1 MGHADAALAPGRGR
15 AGEGG
20 LIDLSDWP
28 AIAAARAGDRAA
40 RVPLVV
46 DGHAVGSVARVHLPA
61 LRALVPAAVTDDG
74 IALPA
79 DALRFER
86 LNHALRAQGLIV
98 AWRDEPYPVFRPGTR
113 DELLR
118 IERAASRFWG
128 TLTLGA
134 HANGFIA
141 GAGGRPEALWIAQR
155 SFTKATDPGLH
166 DNLVGGGVP
175 AGQTPWETL
184 QREGWEEAGL
194 PPDLMARATPGR
206 VIAIERAVP
215 EGWQV
220 EHLHVYD
227 LALPAGTVPVNQDG
241 EVHRF
246 ECLPIAEAAALA
258 RSGRMTVDA
267 SLATLDFLLR
277 HGRAGDVQRA
287 WSAAL
292 APLVVQNT

>member
-1 MGHADAALAPGRGR
+1 LSPG
-15 AGEGG
+15 AH
-20 LIDLSDWP
+20 WP
-28 AIAAARAGDRAA
+28 AIAAARAGDRSA
-40 RVPLVV
+40 RVPLWVQ
-46 DGHAVGSVARVHLPA
+46 GLAVGSVARAHLPA
-61 LRALVPAAVTDDG
+61 LRALVPAAVSDDAV
-74 IALPA
+74 ALPA
-79 DALRFER
+79 DAALFER
-86 LNHALRAQGLIV
+86 LNHALREQGLIV

-134 HANGFIA
+134 HANGFVA
-141 GAGGRPEALWIAQR
+141 GADGRPVALWIAQR

-175 AGQTPWETL
+175 AGQTPWQTL

-194 PPDLMARATPGR
+194 PANLMARATPGR
-206 VIAIERAVP
+206 VLAVERAVP

-227 LALPAGTVPVNQDG
+227 LALPAGMVPVNRDG
-241 EVHRF
+241 EVQRF

-277 HGRAGDVQRA
+277 HGLAGPQGAA
-287 WSAAL
+287 WAAAL
-292 APLVVQNT
+292 APLVVQPRSGS